1 MNEDTTHTPPV
12 SPKSWTTGPKVEPE
26 VQSSIYKKLFAV
38 QASIGKLT
46 KDTPNPYFKS
56 KYADLGQ
63 VIELLKEELNKAGLV
78 VIQPIRIEDGKNI
91 LCTIIYSSNES
102 IESKMILPETAKP
115 QDLGSAITYYR
126 RYALQSLFL
135 LAAEDDDGNS
145 ASGAPVSKPITN
157 TVATPV
163 ANQVRR

>member
-1 MNEDTTHTPPV
+1 MNEDTTQTLLE
-12 SPKSWTTGPKVEPE
+12 SPKLGATGPKTETD

-38 QASIGKLT
+38 QANIGKLT

-63 VIELLKEELNKAGLV
+63 TIELLKVELNKAGLV

-135 LAAEDDDGNS
+135 LAAEDDDGNT
-145 ASGAPVSKPITN
+145 ASGAPVTKPITN
-157 TVATPV
+157 TVATP
-163 ANQVRR
+163 ATTQVRR